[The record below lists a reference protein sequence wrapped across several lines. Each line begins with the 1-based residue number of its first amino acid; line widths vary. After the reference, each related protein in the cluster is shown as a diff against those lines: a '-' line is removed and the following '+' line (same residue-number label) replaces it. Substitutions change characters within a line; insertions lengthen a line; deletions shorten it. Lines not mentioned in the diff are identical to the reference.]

1 MNDDR
6 GITPAQ
12 TIGPFWHLLARP
24 GAGVV
29 AAAETVPRL
38 RVEGTVLDG
47 DGAPVTDALLELW
60 QADPEGRYP
69 TGAADGS
76 RLPGFTGFA
85 RAATDGAGGY
95 AFDAVRPGPVPGPG
109 GRLQA
114 PHLVLALFARG
125 LLDRLYC
132 RIYFA
137 GEPGNDGDPILERVP
152 PARRRTL
159 IATAI
164 GEARYR
170 FDVHLQGATE
180 TVFFRC

>member
-1 MNDDR
+1 
-6 GITPAQ
+6 
-12 TIGPFWHLLARP
+12 
-24 GAGVV
+24 
-29 AAAETVPRL
+29 
-38 RVEGTVLDG
+38 
-47 DGAPVTDALLELW
+47 
-60 QADPEGRYP
+60 
-69 TGAADGS
+69 
-76 RLPGFTGFA
+76 
-85 RAATDGAGGY
+85 
-95 AFDAVRPGPVPGPG
+95 VPGPG

-114 PHLVLALFARG
+114 PHLAIALFARG

-152 PARRRTL
+152 AARRRTL

-170 FDVHLQGATE
+170 FDIHLQGPIE